1 MENKTRFWAD
11 PSEAVLVIT
20 LLLVAFGAI
29 TVFSASFVLA
39 GQLFHDSYYF
49 IKRHF
54 LTIFLGL
61 MGLFIAARLGYRR
74 IITLVPALLVVTVI
88 LLAAVHF
95 FGEDANGA
103 RRWIRIFI
111 KFQPS
116 ELAKLAVILL
126 SAAYLGTKMDRSQPI
141 SLFSLP
147 VLINLALSFM
157 VLRQPDMG
165 TAAVMM
171 GLCLALYLIAG
182 IPRQELL
189 LLSLGGSAVI
199 TYLIFAVGYRAERV
213 MAWMDPWQYPLTS
226 GYQVVQSLLAIGSGG
241 FWGAGLGRGGSKFY
255 YLPEAHT
262 DFAFAVLCQEMGF
275 VGAAL
280 VLVMLAAFTWYAVK
294 IALNASDSVGLLL
307 ASGVIILVLGQ
318 AVGNIAMV
326 TGLFPVTGIPLP
338 FISYGGTSL
347 VVNLTAVGILI
358 SIGRRKPVE
367 KASLPDAMKE
377 NSERK
382 HLTLVP
388 RR

>member
-1 MENKTRFWAD
+1 MESKTRFWAG

-20 LLLVAFGAI
+20 LLLVVFGAI

-54 LTIFLGL
+54 LTVFLGL
-61 MGLFIAARLGYRR
+61 MGLFITAKLGYRR
-74 IITLVPALLVVTVI
+74 VIALVPVLLVATVALLV
-88 LLAAVHF
+88 AVHF
-95 FGEDANGA
+95 LGEDANGA

-147 VLINLALSFM
+147 VYINLALSFI

-171 GLCLALYLIAG
+171 GLCLTLYLIAG
-182 IPRQELL
+182 IPRQEFF

-199 TYLIFAVGYRAERV
+199 VYLIFAVGYRAERV
-213 MAWMDPWQYPLTS
+213 LAWMDPWQYPLTS

-241 FWGAGLGRGGSKFY
+241 FWGTGLGRGGSKFY

-275 VGAAL
+275 IGAAV

-294 IALNASDSVGLLL
+294 IAMNASDSVGMLL

-358 SIGRRKPVE
+358 SIGRCKPVDRVP
-367 KASLPDAMKE
+367 LPDATKE
-377 NSERK
+377 SGERK